1 MKLNNIRLLVADFDD
16 CFRFYT
22 EKVGLKVTW
31 GKIGGDYASFDI
43 GISSNKMGFSIFK
56 SDLMATQ
63 VGNFDKTLPSN
74 NREKTVIV
82 LQVDNVDETYK
93 RLANNGIEFINEP
106 KDIAGWGSR
115 VAHFRDPENNL
126 IELYCELPKEK
137 WSEDLLEEI
146 ED

>member
-1 MKLNNIRLLVADFDD
+1 MRLNNIRLLVTDFDE
-16 CFRFYT
+16 CFRFYS

-31 GKIGGDYASFDI
+31 GSIGGDYASFDI

-56 SDLMATQ
+56 SDLMAKQ

-93 RLANNGIEFINEP
+93 RLINNGVDFINKP

-115 VAHFRDPENNL
+115 VVHFRDPENNL
-126 IELYCELPKEK
+126 IELYCELPKEM
-137 WSEDLLEEI
+137 WSKDLLEEI
-146 ED
+146 EK

>member
-1 MKLNNIRLLVADFDD
+1 MKLNNIRLLVANFDD
-16 CFRFYT
+16 CFRFYSD
-22 EKVGLKVTW
+22 KVGLKVTW

-43 GISSNKMGFSIFK
+43 GIPSNKMGFSIFK
-56 SDLMATQ
+56 SDLMAKQ
-63 VGNFDKTLPSN
+63 VGNFDKTLPSDY
-74 NREKTVIV
+74 REKIVIV

-93 RLANNGIEFINEP
+93 RLVNNGVEFINEP
-106 KDIAGWGSR
+106 MDIAGWGSR

>member
-1 MKLNNIRLLVADFDD
+1 MRLNNIRLLVMDFDE
-16 CFRFYT
+16 CFRFYS

-31 GKIGGDYASFDI
+31 GNIGGDYASFDI

-56 SDLMATQ
+56 SDLMAKQ

-93 RLANNGIEFINEP
+93 RLINNGVEFINEP

-115 VAHFRDPENNL
+115 VVHFRDPENNL

-137 WSEDLLEEI
+137 WSKDLLEEI
-146 ED
+146 KN

>member
-1 MKLNNIRLLVADFDD
+1 MKLNNIRLLVENFDD

-56 SDLMATQ
+56 SDLMAKQ

-74 NREKTVIV
+74 NRE
-82 LQVDNVDETYK
+82 
-93 RLANNGIEFINEP
+93 
-106 KDIAGWGSR
+106 
-115 VAHFRDPENNL
+115 
-126 IELYCELPKEK
+126 
-137 WSEDLLEEI
+137 
-146 ED
+146 